1 MSGQGKISGWLEGQE
16 HLLAVR
22 VYYEDTDAAGIVYY
36 ANYLRFA
43 ERARTEMLR
52 LAGISQSEMRSA
64 YGLGFVVRDC
74 SLEYR
79 KPARLD
85 DILTIRSQVTSLGA
99 ASLRAQQA
107 ITRDDDCL
115 ARLDLRCACVD
126 DGGHPVRIP
135 PFLRQVLEPL
145 TPPQERS

>member
-1 MSGQGKISGWLEGQE
+1 M
-16 HLLAVR
+16 R

-52 LAGISQSEMRSA
+52 LAGINQSEMRST

-85 DILTIRSQVTSLGA
+85 DVLTVRTQVTNLGA
-99 ASLRAQQA
+99 ASLQARQA
-107 ITRDDDCL
+107 ITREDDCL

-126 DGGHPVRIP
+126 DEGHPVRIP
-135 PFLRQVLEPL
+135 SSLRQVLEPL